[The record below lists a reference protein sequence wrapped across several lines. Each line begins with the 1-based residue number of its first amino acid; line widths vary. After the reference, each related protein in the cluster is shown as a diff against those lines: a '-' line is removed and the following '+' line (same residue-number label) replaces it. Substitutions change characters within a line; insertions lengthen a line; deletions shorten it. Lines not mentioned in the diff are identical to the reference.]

1 MSLEGVAAAPDL
13 DPPLPF
19 GGLRGQPSKTKHA
32 YRRAMSR
39 PRLGRMASAD
49 VRRGGNDRVMM
60 RISTSTQKRL
70 IPFLCLAMVAFVGA
84 CATDDAPVEE
94 EPDTSEFTEAPAPPP
109 PAPVQ
114 DTTISAANISISPVY
129 FDLDESTIKPEF
141 ADVLEGAADALRESG
156 ASVTIEGHCDER
168 GSEEYNVALGERR
181 ANAVRSY
188 LYNLGVPNGQMSVV
202 SYGEARPAVNGTGE
216 TAWQLNR
223 RAQFVVR

>member
-1 MSLEGVAAAPDL
+1 ML
-13 DPPLPF
+13 
-19 GGLRGQPSKTKHA
+19 Q
-32 YRRAMSR
+32 
-39 PRLGRMASAD
+39 
-49 VRRGGNDRVMM
+49 
-60 RISTSTQKRL
+60 
-70 IPFLCLAMVAFVGA
+70 
-84 CATDDAPVEE
+84 
-94 EPDTSEFTEAPAPPP
+94 
-109 PAPVQ
+109 
-114 DTTISAANISISPVY
+114 
-129 FDLDESTIKPEF
+129 
-141 ADVLEGAADALRESG
+141 GAADALRESG